1 MSGDLDTSV
10 EAECAAPSQSQPR
23 LDGLRVLFA
32 VDCEFPGLGGAEA
45 QALKLAI
52 SLRNRGAFVEFVTP
66 RILST
71 QSLEETFH
79 GFTVRRIDYPHLR
92 FVGSLVL
99 MAYFARYLR
108 KNAHRFDAIHVHI
121 THLMAA
127 TAGYVRKYTDLSVT
141 TKISGYYEFE
151 GGVLDQRK
159 RFKPLNMLL
168 RTGLKKV
175 DFVQTISEETREKL
189 IEAEFRSD
197 QIKFIPNGID
207 TGEKPVITIDSTMT
221 TLGYCGR
228 LREVK
233 GVHVL
238 LEAFAKVLEKRPDA
252 SVRLSI
258 AGSGSSSD
266 DLLEQANVLGISNY
280 IEWLGLVE
288 DTQSY
293 FCSIDIYI
301 QPSFAEGLPNSVME
315 AMVTQ
320 QPVIAS
326 DIGGNNDLVE
336 HEISG
341 LRFPAGDAES
351 LSNQIIRLL
360 DDDELRRTIAA
371 AGREVMEQR
380 YDIERVVTQLAELYR
395 V

>member
-1 MSGDLDTSV
+1 
-10 EAECAAPSQSQPR
+10 
-23 LDGLRVLFA
+23 
-32 VDCEFPGLGGAEA
+32 
-45 QALKLAI
+45 
-52 SLRNRGAFVEFVTP
+52 
-66 RILST
+66 
-71 QSLEETFH
+71 
-79 GFTVRRIDYPHLR
+79 
-92 FVGSLVL
+92 
-99 MAYFARYLR
+99 
-108 KNAHRFDAIHVHI
+108 
-121 THLMAA
+121 
-127 TAGYVRKYTDLSVT
+127 
-141 TKISGYYEFE
+141 
-151 GGVLDQRK
+151 
-159 RFKPLNMLL
+159 
-168 RTGLKKV
+168 
-175 DFVQTISEETREKL
+175 
-189 IEAEFRSD
+189 
-197 QIKFIPNGID
+197 
-207 TGEKPVITIDSTMT
+207 MT

-238 LEAFAKVLEKRPDA
+238 LDAFAKVLEKRPNT
-252 SVRLSI
+252 SVCLSI

-266 DLLEQANVLGISNY
+266 DLLEQANALGISNH

-293 FCSIDIYI
+293 FGSIDIYI

-360 DDDELRRTIAA
+360 DDVELRRSIAA

>member
-1 MSGDLDTSV
+1 MIHLGERMSGDLDTS
-10 EAECAAPSQSQPR
+10 AECDAPSQDLPR

-45 QALKLAI
+45 QALKLAM
-52 SLRNRGAFVEFVTP
+52 
-66 RILST
+66 
-71 QSLEETFH
+71 EEIFH

-108 KNAHRFDAIHVHI
+108 NNTHRFDAIHVHI

-127 TAGYVRKYTDLSVT
+127 TAGYVRKYVDLSVI

-168 RTGLKKV
+168 RTGLRKV

-189 IEAEFRSD
+189 IEADFRSD
-197 QIKFIPNGID
+197 QIIFIPNGID
-207 TGEKPVITIDSTMT
+207 TGEKPVSTIDSTMT

-238 LEAFAKVLEKRPDA
+238 LDAFAKVLEKRPNT
-252 SVRLSI
+252 SVCLSI

-266 DLLEQANVLGISNY
+266 DLLEQANALGISNH

-293 FCSIDIYI
+293 FGSIDIYI

-360 DDDELRRTIAA
+360 DDVELRRSIAA